1 MKTALTLAIL
11 LSIAAFTPAAADT
24 IINPD
29 HDGRPDVGRPDGRRV
44 TGFQACENC
53 ETPRRPERNHPRKH
67 GGIIACKDYPTNH
80 PPGGKGKS
88 KGDKGGKSKGGNQG
102 KGKRR

>member
-1 MKTALTLAIL
+1 MTRSFTLTLAII

-24 IINPD
+24 IIDGSHVEHPD
-29 HDGRPDVGRPDGRRV
+29 KKRV

-53 ETPRRPERNHPRKH
+53 ETPRRPERNHPRRKDKA
-67 GGIIACKDYPTNH
+67 INACPDYPTNH

-88 KGDKGGKSKGGNQG
+88 KGDKGGKSKGGNYG
-102 KGKRR
+102 KGKRG